1 MILLNNALTDLKEL
15 AIVAIAFD
23 VKPEI
28 FVQHATRN
36 VVTARIDAFIVYLVS
51 TIHGEEDAKATHAN
65 DAESSVANVFIV
77 SDVLFGTGNDWK
89 WICLKNTICSF

>member
-1 MILLNNALTDLKEL
+1 MILLHNALEDLEEL

-51 TIHGEEDAKATHAN
+51 STHGEEDVKPTNATNAKPN
-65 DAESSVANVFIV
+65 VANVFIV
-77 SDVLFGTGNDWK
+77 PDVLFGTGNELTL
-89 WICLKNTICSF
+89 IFLKAYMQ